1 MKETNYFPIINEP
14 YNNHQNEITTNDKL
28 SRTGKNLEGKQ
39 KKRIKVGFYEDDLED
54 RTRRYFGEKNLQ
66 KIKKSTILCVG
77 AGAVG
82 NEICKNMGMLGVGH
96 IRLVDFDIVNKSNI
110 NRCIFFRPKDHKKL
124 TKVEAVAKRLPRIAP
139 NTKITPYTTR
149 IEEAP
154 QEVYQADLIIMALDN
169 DYARYMLNFANLVSE
184 KPKPLINGAMGRSFV
199 EVDVYLPGK
208 TACAVCL
215 WSEDYYQSIINH
227 QVRLKC
233 DEFFIETMTKFP
245 MISTLTSIVGG
256 IMTVEATKIL
266 ISQDDL
272 EGYSDTTKGQEPN
285 FGKKLRYDLRTHEMT
300 FGSIMPNPK
309 CVDVTCRAKR
319 RRKE

>member
-1 MKETNYFPIINEP
+1 MKETNNSSIINHS
-14 YNNHQNEITTNDKL
+14 NN
-28 SRTGKNLEGKQ
+28 SRPNKTIANGTSSKTERTIDLDQKQ
-39 KKRIKVGFYEDDLED
+39 QIKVGFYEEDLED

-66 KIKKSTILCVG
+66 KIKESTILCVG

-139 NTKITPYTTR
+139 NTQITTYATK

-169 DYARYMLNFANLVSE
+169 DYARYMLNFANLVLKKS
-184 KPKPLINGAMGRSFV
+184 KPLINGAMGRSFV
-199 EVDVYLPGK
+199 EVDVYLPGT

-215 WSEDYYQSIINH
+215 WSEDYYQSVMNH

-266 ISQDDL
+266 ISQDGRG
-272 EGYSDTTKGQEPN
+272 GYTDITIGQEPN

-300 FGSIMPNPK
+300 FGSILPNPK

-319 RRKE
+319 RR